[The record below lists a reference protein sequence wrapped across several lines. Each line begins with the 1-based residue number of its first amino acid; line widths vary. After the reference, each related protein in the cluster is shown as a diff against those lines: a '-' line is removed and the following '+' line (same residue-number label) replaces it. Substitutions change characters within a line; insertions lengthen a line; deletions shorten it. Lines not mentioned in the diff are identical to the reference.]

1 MADLNDVLTSR
12 ISRMPKAEIHVH
24 LEGAT
29 AAATYF
35 EIAKRN
41 GIELATAD
49 LPQWND
55 YFKFRDFNHFIEV
68 YVGCTKFLR
77 TADDYALLVKRFGE
91 QQAAL
96 NIKYT
101 ETFVSCSLLPDHI
114 DRSAF
119 LDAIRGAA
127 EEIESKHGIAVRFIA
142 DISREIPAS
151 QAKVL
156 DLAIEGHKRGVFI
169 GVGLGGPEI
178 GFPPELFAQ
187 TYRAARQAGL
197 HVVAHAGETVGT
209 ASMVGALDALGA
221 ERIGHGVMSLEDPDL
236 MARLRQTQIPLEI
249 CPQSNYHI
257 GVSPAGEPHQIRA
270 LKDAGV
276 YVTVNSD
283 DPAMFETDLS
293 NEYRTLASQGFGWD
307 ELWAL
312 NRATLNA
319 TFASDAVKRALNE
332 EWDRFAEE
340 VPA

>member
-1 MADLNDVLTSR
+1 MADHDDVVTAR

-77 TADDYALLVKRFGE
+77 TADDYALLVRRFGE

-101 ETFVSCSLLPDHI
+101 ETFVSCSLLPAHI

-127 EEIESKHGIAVRFIA
+127 VAAVAGAIRPA
-142 DISREIPAS
+142 RGRHPAAPSQTGSSASASSAARRSPGPTPTPPPAS
-151 QAKVL
+151 SP
-156 DLAIEGHKRGVFI
+156 D
-169 GVGLGGPEI
+169 
-178 GFPPELFAQ
+178 PP
-187 TYRAARQAGL
+187 
-197 HVVAHAGETVGT
+197 
-209 ASMVGALDALGA
+209 
-221 ERIGHGVMSLEDPDL
+221 
-236 MARLRQTQIPLEI
+236 
-249 CPQSNYHI
+249 
-257 GVSPAGEPHQIRA
+257 
-270 LKDAGV
+270 
-276 YVTVNSD
+276 
-283 DPAMFETDLS
+283 
-293 NEYRTLASQGFGWD
+293 
-307 ELWAL
+307 
-312 NRATLNA
+312 
-319 TFASDAVKRALNE
+319 
-332 EWDRFAEE
+332 
-340 VPA
+340 

>member
-1 MADLNDVLTSR
+1 
-12 ISRMPKAEIHVH
+12 MPKAEIHVH

-41 GIELATAD
+41 GIELATES
-49 LPQWND
+49 LPQWNE

-101 ETFVSCSLLPDHI
+101 ETFVSCSLLPEHI

-119 LDAIRGAA
+119 LDAIHGAA
-127 EEIESKHGIAVRFIA
+127 ERDQAEQVAVRFIA
-142 DISREIPAS
+142 DISRDP
-151 QAKVL
+151 
-156 DLAIEGHKRGVFI
+156 DLAGQGPRTRDRRPQARRLHRRRPRRRRSVPAGAVRADVSGRASGRSACRRSRGRD
-169 GVGLGGPEI
+169 GRHR
-178 GFPPELFAQ
+178 Q
-187 TYRAARQAGL
+187 HDRRARRWRR
-197 HVVAHAGETVGT
+197 
-209 ASMVGALDALGA
+209 
-221 ERIGHGVMSLEDPDL
+221 RIGHGVMSLEDPDL

-257 GVSPAGEPHQIRA
+257 GVSTAGQPHQIRA

-293 NEYRTLASQGFGWD
+293 NEYRTLASQNFSWD

-319 TFASDAVKRALNE
+319 TFASDADKRALNE

-340 VPA
+340 ATV